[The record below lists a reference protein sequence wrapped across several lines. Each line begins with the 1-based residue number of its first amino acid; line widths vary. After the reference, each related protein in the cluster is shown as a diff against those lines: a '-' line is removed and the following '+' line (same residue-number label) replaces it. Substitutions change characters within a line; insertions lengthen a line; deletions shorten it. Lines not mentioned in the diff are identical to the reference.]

1 MSDVIAVHLQIRT
14 DGEGR
19 ANAYLCCSS
28 TDQEIWLA
36 SCISGVMKIQGMEN
50 DFQEF
55 CQKLTKTI
63 LEGALGAEVTM
74 LQAHETPQ

>member
-1 MSDVIAVHLQIRT
+1 MSDVIAFHLEIRT

-19 ANAYLCCSS
+19 ANAYLCGSS

-36 SCISGVMKIQGMEN
+36 SCISGVIKLQGMEN

-55 CQKLTKTI
+55 CQKLTKKI
-63 LEGALGAEVTM
+63 LEGATGAEVIM